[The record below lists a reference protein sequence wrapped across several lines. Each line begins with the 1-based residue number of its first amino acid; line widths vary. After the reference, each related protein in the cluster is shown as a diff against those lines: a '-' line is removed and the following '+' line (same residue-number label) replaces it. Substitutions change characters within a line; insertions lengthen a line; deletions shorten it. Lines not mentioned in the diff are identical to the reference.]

1 MSSKMKWVFALVATV
16 VVLAGAAVVYQLFS
30 AQYTPELLEAQS
42 SKSESTSSASRIKA
56 PDFEAVGLD
65 GNRLR
70 LSALSGKPVVLNF
83 WSSKCGPCRQEMP
96 DFQEAYQ
103 EYGDQIHFV
112 MVNSIGAFGETE
124 ESGRQYLEEQKYTF
138 PACFDV
144 DQEAVMA
151 YGIQAFPTTYFID
164 ADGYIVTGAKGML
177 TQSNLEKGISML
189 LPAGE

>member
-1 MSSKMKWVFALVATV
+1 MASKMKWVFALVATV

-65 GNRLR
+65 GNPVR

-83 WSSKCGPCRQEMP
+83 WSSK
-96 DFQEAYQ
+96 
-103 EYGDQIHFV
+103 YGDQIHFV

>member
-1 MSSKMKWVFALVATV
+1 MKWVFALVATV

-56 PDFEAVGLD
+56 PDFEAVGLTES
-65 GNRLR
+65 RAAF
-70 LSALSGKPVVLNF
+70 SVK
-83 WSSKCGPCRQEMP
+83 RQAGSPQFLVQQMRARRRW

>member
-65 GNRLR
+65 GNPVR

-83 WSSKCGPCRQEMP
+83 GPANAGHAGRRCR
-96 DFQEAYQ
+96 
-103 EYGDQIHFV
+103 
-112 MVNSIGAFGETE
+112 
-124 ESGRQYLEEQKYTF
+124 TF
-138 PACFDV
+138 RRPTKN
-144 DQEAVMA
+144 M
-151 YGIQAFPTTYFID
+151 GIRST
-164 ADGYIVTGAKGML
+164 L
-177 TQSNLEKGISML
+177 SW
-189 LPAGE
+189 